1 MDHGMGAPTSARARH
16 EQLVGM
22 LALAQAFPPV
32 SPVNPNLNRSTFMSE
47 QISQGNRELVVMLTR
62 GTDHELSSVAFTI
75 ACGGITSGM
84 KVYAF
89 LVSSAVDLVR
99 RKAVD
104 VTHVPPLDPLK
115 ELMEDFVARGGA
127 IWACPPCVKARGY
140 TQEDF
145 IDGVTIQ
152 GASAMHDRLKAGAAS
167 LSF

>member
-1 MDHGMGAPTSARARH
+1 MAEESA
-16 EQLVGM
+16 
-22 LALAQAFPPV
+22 
-32 SPVNPNLNRSTFMSE
+32 
-47 QISQGNRELVVMLTR
+47 QGSRELVVLLTR

-75 ACGGITSGM
+75 ACGGLTAGM

-115 ELMEDFVARGGA
+115 TLIDDFIARGGT

-140 TQEDF
+140 TQQDF
-145 IDGVTIQ
+145 IDGVAIQ
-152 GASAMHDRLKAGAAS
+152 GASAMHERLKAGAAS